1 MVYVLPTS
9 NVTVEISSTEL
20 KLKKGSTKGIHRLLR
35 IPLVRPSQLLASRTY
50 YVQVQIGLRAAS
62 ASSRPMLYLSDNH
75 NAVGFVLPS
84 SLHDTTAVCCGTE
97 GNEAF
102 PNGLTQARRV
112 GETTTEGT
120 IKSFGSC
127 NNTNNNDLSSNG
139 GDDDDVND
147 DRRRRHTD
155 DKDNIND
162 DDDSIIGGADDG
174 DVGTLG
180 NVGRK
185 RRDDSD
191 DSDSDDSDSDGDD
204 SDSDSDDS
212 DNNSD
217 ESDGENDANIEG
229 VTPFPQKATSDDS
242 GTPSAPT
249 NPSNTA
255 QSYTTRLLFKPRN
268 SWGSCTAVQTTGATG
283 TVMFSLPI
291 NPDNGLFLDM
301 YLDSQEQQISVTYML
316 ITLVLE
322 TNPIMI

>member
-9 NVTVEISSTEL
+9 NVTVETSSTEL
-20 KLKKGSTKGIHRLLR
+20 KLEKDSTKGIQRLLR

-84 SLHDTTAVCCGTE
+84 SLQDTTAVCCGTE
-97 GNEAF
+97 GSEAF
-102 PNGLTQARRV
+102 PNGLTQARKV
-112 GETTTEGT
+112 GETTTEGP
-120 IKSFGSC
+120 IKSFGSR
-127 NNTNNNDLSSNG
+127 NNTNNNDLSSSGG

-147 DRRRRHTD
+147 DRRRRDTG

-180 NVGRK
+180 NVSRE

-191 DSDSDDSDSDGDD
+191 DSDSDSDD
-204 SDSDSDDS
+204 SDSDNSE
-212 DNNSD
+212 NNSD

-301 YLDSQEQQISVTYML
+301 YLDSQEQQISITYML